1 MTEEGYKGGLVSRV
15 RSQFSGKKYTISTAQ
30 ELGKDY
36 WTSNIF
42 VNVFFGMI
50 PNFTKP
56 LFTIVRNTKTEAH
69 EVHNALKEMVL
80 NQHEDQWL
88 ELIPSP
94 FPTEGLSADATNVL
108 NSKLKSL

>member
-15 RSQFSGKKYTISTAQ
+15 RNQSSKKKYTISTAQ

-42 VNVFFGMI
+42 TNVFFGMI

-56 LFTIVRNTKTEAH
+56 LFTIVRNTKVEAH
-69 EVHNALKEMVL
+69 QVHNSLKEMIL
-80 NQHEDQWL
+80 NQPEDLWL
-88 ELIPSP
+88 EVIPSP
-94 FPTEGLSADATNVL
+94 FPTEGLSPDATEVL
-108 NSKLKSL
+108 NKKLNR